1 MERPEWRRAESTVGS
16 LLLGPREAVSE
27 IWEVLDVGSNL
38 KIEPTGLANVM
49 CSRSERMMV
58 SFTEMGDSWRSK
70 FARDEVWRKLSFSP
84 LSNTNGSVERTVGYP
99 SLEFRL
105 ER

>member
-1 MERPEWRRAESTVGS
+1 
-16 LLLGPREAVSE
+16 
-27 IWEVLDVGSNL
+27 
-38 KIEPTGLANVM
+38 
-49 CSRSERMMV
+49 MMV
-58 SFTEMGDSWRSK
+58 TFTEMGDSWRSK
-70 FARDEVWRKLSFSP
+70 FARDVVWRKLSFSP